1 MSSSIFLAQARQ
13 HLAVGTSLFA
23 LLVNL
28 GAPAPVAAQQPAT
41 HLAQRTSTASP
52 IKHVII
58 IIGENR
64 SFDHIFATYKP
75 KAGETVNNLL
85 SEGIV
90 KADGTPG
97 PNYSLSLQYSASDT
111 GTYSNSP
118 GGKTLYGSI
127 PPVVTGG
134 PQTAY
139 GEQLFDA
146 GLITTAYQI
155 EPGFLSPNYYQYLM
169 TGGTGLT
176 DGGTG
181 PDTRIPNDLDL
192 PGGAFQLTPGVPYD
206 AYASSPVHRFYQMWQ
221 QQDCDA
227 SLATAA
233 NPAGCLHDLF
243 PWVEVTIGA
252 GDNGTSQPNPFT
264 TYTTGEGSTSMEF
277 YNVQQGDAPYLTQL
291 ANTYSM
297 SDNYHQAA
305 MGGTGL
311 NHIMFGFADA
321 IWYSDGNGNA
331 EAPIQAQIEDPDAQ
345 PGTNNWYV
353 EDGYGGFNS
362 TTNTP
367 YGGGSY
373 SACADTTQPGVPAVV
388 NYLGSLA
395 KPIAPNCDATHYYL
409 LNNYNP
415 GYNGDGTLAVND
427 PNDYASFTIP
437 PTSVRHIGDALMD
450 ANISFTY
457 FGDGWNL
464 YLSDPNFLNPLDE
477 YCNICNPFQ
486 YASDIMTNGTLR
498 GEHIQ
503 DLANFYEDVKANE
516 LPSVSI
522 IKPSGFVDGHPASS
536 KLDLFEGFVKQ
547 IVDKVQASSEW
558 ASAAIFVTFDESG
571 GYYDSGYVQPLDF
584 FGDGTRTPLIIVSP
598 FSTGGHVNHSYS
610 DHVSLTKFIERN
622 WGLAPLTTRSRD
634 NFPNPKATKANP
646 YVPTNTPALDDL
658 FDAFNFSGRK

>member
-1 MSSSIFLAQARQ
+1 MSTATFLAQARQ
-13 HLAVGTSLFA
+13 HLAVGASLFA
-23 LLVNL
+23 LIVNL
-28 GAPAPVAAQQPAT
+28 GAPAPLAAQDHPP
-41 HLAQRTSTASP
+41 TASP
-52 IKHVII
+52 VQHVII

-64 SFDHIFATYKP
+64 TFDHIFATYKP
-75 KAGETVNNLL
+75 KSGQTVSNLL
-85 SEGIV
+85 SKGII

-97 PNYSLSLQYSASDT
+97 VNYSLSEQYTASDT

-118 GGKTLYGSI
+118 GSKNLYGSI

-134 PQTAY
+134 PQLAY
-139 GEQLFDA
+139 GEQLIDS
-146 GLITTAYQI
+146 GLITTPYQL
-155 EPGFLSPNYYQYLM
+155 EPGFLTPSGYDLLL

-176 DGGTG
+176 NAYTG
-181 PDTRIPNDLDL
+181 PDTRIPNVLDL

-206 AYASSPVHRFYQMWQ
+206 AYANSPVHRFYQMWQ
-221 QQDCDA
+221 QEDCNIDY
-227 SLATAA
+227 ATSA
-233 NPAGCLHDLF
+233 NPSGCLHDLF

-252 GDNGTSQPNPFT
+252 GDNGTAQSNPFT

-277 YNVQQGDAPYLTQL
+277 YNVQQGDAPYLKSL
-291 ANTYSM
+291 ADKYTM

-311 NHIMFGFADA
+311 NHIMLGFADA

-331 EAPIQAQIEDPDAQ
+331 LTPISEQIEDPDAQ
-345 PGTNNWYV
+345 TGTNNWYV
-353 EDGYGGFNS
+353 EDGYGSYNY

-373 SACADTTQPGVPAVV
+373 SECSDTTQPGVPAVV
-388 NYLGSLA
+388 NYLATLNP
-395 KPIAPNCDATHYYL
+395 PIKPNCDAGHYYL

-415 GYNGDGTLAVND
+415 GYNADGTLAVND
-427 PNDYASFTIP
+427 DNAYASFTIP
-437 PTSVRHIGDALMD
+437 PTSVRHIGDALMEK
-450 ANISFTY
+450 NISFKY
-457 FGDGWNL
+457 YGDGWNL
-464 YLSDPNFLNPLDE
+464 YLSDPNYLNPLDQ

-498 GEHIQ
+498 EAHIQ

-536 KLDLFEGFVKQ
+536 KLDLFESFAEN
-547 IVDKVQASSEW
+547 IINAVQSNSSLW
-558 ASAAIFVTFDESG
+558 AHTAIFVTFDEGG

-584 FGDGTRTPLIIVSP
+584 FGDGTRIPLLIVSP
-598 FSTGGHVNHSYS
+598 FTTGGFVNHSYA

-634 NFPNPKATKANP
+634 NYPNPKATKANP
-646 YVPTNTPALDDL
+646 YVPTNSPALDDL
-658 FDAFNFSGRK
+658 FDAFHFGK